1 MLARGD
7 QAVGQRTQP
16 DHAQGL
22 AQRIERGV
30 FGMALSRMLHMPSAT
45 ASAPS
50 GRLMRN
56 MLCQLKC
63 ATSTPPSTGPAISAV
78 ALLDADADGLG
89 PFARI
94 REGLRQQRQCAGIN
108 SAPAMPCTARPAS
121 SMGRP
126 PASRMA
132 EPATN
137 SSTPASQ
144 ERLRP

>member
-30 FGMALSRMLHMPSAT
+30 FGMGAFADATPSAT

-78 ALLDADADGLG
+78 ALLDAQMPMACPL
-89 PFARI
+89 ARI
-94 REGLRQQRQCAGIN
+94 REGLRQQRQRARYQQRAGHALHG
-108 SAPAMPCTARPAS
+108 APRQQH
-121 SMGRP
+121 G
-126 PASRMA
+126 
-132 EPATN
+132 
-137 SSTPASQ
+137 
-144 ERLRP
+144 